1 MPCHLR
7 MLRRPH
13 PSVTPDASLR
23 GAYLLSRAYSCWRS
37 WHRVGGRLFC
47 PKARAHRDG
56 GGLEGRK
63 VDKLN
68 VYKAHLHHHFHIVP
82 RLHRPCNSVSPI
94 SERAIPARRC
104 AKAKLANHV
113 DQEKDSTGLQEH
125 KGIQKCL
132 ALVDA
137 QIEHTVGHHQ
147 FHIAHFH
154 KPRSLKL
161 RRQPNSVNGRL
172 QHCKLRR
179 SVSAQAC
186 VFLKTITHFARQVHA
201 HDSPPL
207 SGAGEQQHAV

>member
-13 PSVTPDASLR
+13 PSVPLTPLYVAPIYFQELTVAGDRGTASAA
-23 GAYLLSRAYSCWRS
+23 GF
-37 WHRVGGRLFC
+37 FC